1 MFKMR
6 ELIKMVV
13 VLTVLSA
20 FSGGLLASL
29 RDGTKDR
36 IEYQQLKFVK
46 GPAILDIFKG
56 ATNNPIVDRFKIKD
70 GDVERSFFIGKF
82 DGKPDEVAF
91 ESYGKGFGGDIGLMV
106 GVNPS
111 TDKIVGVGVTTMS
124 ETPGVGSRA
133 KTDPDFVAQFAG
145 KPMIETFKVKAD
157 GGQVDA
163 LSGATVT
170 SRGVSGGLTDA
181 GSIYKRLKPKI
192 TEKLK
197 EFSKKA
203 VKTKQGEQNG

>member
-1 MFKMR
+1 MR

-13 VLTVLSA
+13 VLVVLSA

-46 GPAILDIFKG
+46 GPAILKILEG
-56 ATNNPIVDRFKIKD
+56 ATNNPIVDRFKIQD
-70 GDVERSFFIGKF
+70 GDVERSFFVGKF
-82 DGKPDEVAF
+82 KGKADEVAF
-91 ESYGKGFGGDIGLMV
+91 ESSGKGFGGDIGLMV
-106 GVNPS
+106 GVDPN
-111 TDKIVGVGVTTMS
+111 TDKIVGVGVTTHS

-133 KTDPDFVAQFAG
+133 KTDPDFVAQFTG
-145 KPMIETFKVKAD
+145 QPMIETFKVKAD
-157 GGQVDA
+157 GGKVDA

-170 SRGVSGGLTDA
+170 SRGVSSGLTDA
-181 GSIYKRLKPKI
+181 ATIYKRLKPQLV
-192 TEKLK
+192 EKLK

>member
-1 MFKMR
+1 MR
-6 ELIKMVV
+6 ELLKMVV

-70 GDVERSFFIGKF
+70 GEVERSFFIGKF

-170 SRGVSGGLTDA
+170 SRGVSAGLTDA
-181 GSIYKRLKPKI
+181 GSIYKRLKPQMV
-192 TEKLK
+192 EKLK

-203 VKTKQGEQNG
+203 VKTKQGEKNG

>member
-1 MFKMR
+1 MR

-82 DGKPDEVAF
+82 EGKPDEVAF

-133 KTDPDFVAQFAG
+133 KTDPDFVTQFAG

-170 SRGVSGGLTDA
+170 SRGVSSGLTDA
-181 GSIYKRLKPKI
+181 GSIYKRLKPQLI
-192 TEKLK
+192 EKLK

-203 VKTKQGEQNG
+203 EKTKQGEKNG

>member
-70 GDVERSFFIGKF
+70 GEVERSFFIGKF

-106 GVNPS
+106 GVNPG

-170 SRGVSGGLTDA
+170 SRGVSAGLTDA

>member
-1 MFKMR
+1 MR

-13 VLTVLSA
+13 VLVVLSA

-29 RDGTKDR
+29 RDSTKDR

-46 GPAILDIFKG
+46 GPAILKILEG

-70 GDVERSFFIGKF
+70 GDVERSFFVGKF
-82 DGKPDEVAF
+82 DGKKDEVAF
-91 ESYGKGFGGDIGLMV
+91 ESSGKGFGGDIGLMV
-106 GVNPS
+106 GVNPN
-111 TDKIVGVGVTTMS
+111 TDKIVGVGVTTSS

-133 KTDPDFVAQFAG
+133 KTDPAFVAQFTG

-157 GGQVDA
+157 GGNVDA

-170 SRGVSGGLTDA
+170 SRGVASGLTDA
-181 GSIYKRLKPKI
+181 ASIYKRLKPQLV
-192 TEKLK
+192 EKLK

-203 VKTKQGEQNG
+203 VKTKQGDQNG

>member
-1 MFKMR
+1 MR
-6 ELIKMVV
+6 ELLKMVV

-46 GPAILDIFKG
+46 GPAILNIFKG

-70 GDVERSFFIGKF
+70 GEIERSFFIGKF
-82 DGKPDEVAF
+82 DGKKDEVAF

-133 KTDPDFVAQFAG
+133 KTDPDFVAQFTG
-145 KPMIETFKVKAD
+145 QPMIETFKVKAD

-170 SRGVSGGLTDA
+170 SRGVSAGLTDA

>member
-170 SRGVSGGLTDA
+170 SRGVSSGLTDA

>member
-82 DGKPDEVAF
+82 EGKPDEVAF

-170 SRGVSGGLTDA
+170 SRGVSAGLTDA